1 MRPRCIAFYLVVGK
15 ETDPVKVCSRKT
27 LSRKFRCC
35 FREPLLSA
43 GRHLR
48 HQLIPPLC
56 IKGIE
61 QFYAFA
67 KRLFEHSHINRQ
79 HRQRTELKKFS
90 KFRGLIL
97 FANHQVFNP
106 DAPSSRPIHA
116 RFIREDIPWLD
127 GYGLS
132 ARRNCHRPFMNIE
145 NVADTV
151 TSSMAKVQP
160 VRPKINACSSIDLR
174 SSSPSREL

>member
-1 MRPRCIAFYLVVGK
+1 MS
-15 ETDPVKVCSRKT
+15 TW
-27 LSRKFRCC
+27 
-35 FREPLLSA
+35 
-43 GRHLR
+43 RHKR

-61 QFYAFA
+61 QFYAFT
-67 KRLFEHSHINRQ
+67 KRLVEHSHINRQ

-90 KFRGLIL
+90 KFRGLVL
-97 FANHQVFNP
+97 FANHQVFNT
-106 DAPSSRPIHA
+106 DAPSSRSIHA

-132 ARRNCHRPFMNIE
+132 ARRNRHRSFMNIE
-145 NVADTV
+145 NVTDTV
-151 TSSMAKVQP
+151 TSSMAEIQA

-174 SSSPSREL
+174 PSSPSREL